1 MGLLLMI
8 GSIILALA
16 LYVIKIKLMGR
27 VYGIDRIIWNPIIFS
42 IAIGGLILIIAVI
55 LYTSRNKIYIPA
67 YFLVLSFV
75 LSVMMPSPTA
85 LWFFSHQAYFEH
97 AVEMQRQ
104 QSMRYDP
111 NVEEG
116 GVSVG
121 YDPIIEEESGPCV
134 NIEQDISERCEVI
147 WNKNDLIVSFQD
159 SFYFRLVYV
168 DSPSA
173 IKEGKNLPIYCTH
186 DGSIIEKLN
195 KHWIV
200 CEVDWM

>member
-27 VYGIDRIIWNPIIFS
+27 VYGIDRIIWNPIILS
-42 IAIGGLILIIAVI
+42 IVIGGLILIIAVI

-67 YFLVLSFV
+67 YFLVVSLV

-85 LWFFSHQAYFEH
+85 LWFFSHQAYFED
-97 AVEMQRQ
+97 AVEKQRE
-104 QSMRYDP
+104 QSVQYHSESTEAEAEP
-111 NVEEG
+111 EVGEG
-116 GVSVG
+116 L
-121 YDPIIEEESGPCV
+121 DCV
-134 NIEQDISERCEVI
+134 NIEQNVAESCEVF
-147 WNKNDLIVSFQD
+147 WEENNLIVSFQK
-159 SFYFRLVYV
+159 SFYLRLVYV
-168 DSPSA
+168 ESESA
-173 IKEGKNLPIYCTH
+173 IKEGEDLPLYCNF
-186 DGSIIEKLN
+186 DGSIIEKIN